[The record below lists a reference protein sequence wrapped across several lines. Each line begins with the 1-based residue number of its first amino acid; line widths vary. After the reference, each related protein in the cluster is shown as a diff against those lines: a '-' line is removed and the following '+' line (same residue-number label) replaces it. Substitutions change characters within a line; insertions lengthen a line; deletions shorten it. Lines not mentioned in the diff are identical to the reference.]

1 MSTQKD
7 PFEVLVIEEQTSD
20 EFAALSSKPVTMAPP
35 PAVPGAAIARFHGFD
50 LEDRPLVVGTPGL
63 PHEILPARST
73 VPLRRSDIGAQVVLL
88 FEGGDPRRPIVV
100 GVIQEGQASRE
111 EARTTPKLVTVES
124 DGERFVVDAE
134 REIVLRC
141 GQASITLTRAG
152 KVIIKGSY
160 IVSRSTGYNKIKGA
174 AVDIN

>member
-1 MSTQKD
+1 MSAHSD
-7 PFEVLVIEEQTSD
+7 PFEVLAIEETSD
-20 EFAALSSKPVTMAPP
+20 EFAALSRKPVTLAPAP
-35 PAVPGAAIARFHGFD
+35 TVPGAATARFHGFD
-50 LEDRPLVVGTPGL
+50 LDGRPLVAGAPGV

-73 VPLRRSDIGAQVVLL
+73 VPLCRSDIGAQVVLL
-88 FEGGDPRRPIVV
+88 FESGDPRQPIVV
-100 GVIQEGQASRE
+100 GVLQQAPESRE
-111 EARTTPKLVTVES
+111 AERTPAQAVTVQS

-152 KVIIKGSY
+152 KVIIKGAY
-160 IVSRSTGYNKIKGA
+160 VVSRSTGYNKIKGA